1 MCKEF
6 RKSRGGEM
14 VKDEYPE
21 GKVFCLI
28 CQKQLITEDDKERG
42 YHYHC
47 EKSEVFCEDNQNK
60 KQRKNCR
67 FEKYKTMSELL
78 NFL

>member
-1 MCKEF
+1 
-6 RKSRGGEM
+6 M

-21 GKVFCLI
+21 GEVFCPI

-47 EKSEVFCEDNQNK
+47 EKCGEIYLNLTALEYCFSPNES
-60 KQRKNCR
+60 
-67 FEKYKTMSELL
+67 MPELL
-78 NFL
+78 KQYHELSGFKVTGK